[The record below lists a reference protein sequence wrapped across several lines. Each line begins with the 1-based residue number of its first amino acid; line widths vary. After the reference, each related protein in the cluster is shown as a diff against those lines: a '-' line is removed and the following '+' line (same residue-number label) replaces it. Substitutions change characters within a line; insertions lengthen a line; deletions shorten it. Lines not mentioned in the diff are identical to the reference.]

1 MADSFLKASHITRT
15 RHAHQVTAAA
25 LFILQKHAYEE
36 YKTAASPDDMLD
48 FDGWCLQ
55 QQQAIRQFKYW
66 SLTLELILTI
76 LIFVRSLRM
85 SDFGLYIDSLTQLT
99 PWLSALD
106 HTNYARYLPVH
117 IRNMIGL
124 ESKHPEIAQPANPTQ
139 GPDAT
144 VNTEAHKYP
153 ARTKAPEPSQNIRIK
168 LITMTNKDEHSWPTP
183 LHARA
188 NENQ

>member
-1 MADSFLKASHITRT
+1 MAGWQWLDRLSSFLKASHITRT

-36 YKTAASPDDMLD
+36 YKTAASPDELLD

-55 QQQAIRQFKYW
+55 QQQAIPQFKYW

-76 LIFVRSLRM
+76 LIFVRFLRTP
-85 SDFGLYIDSLTQLT
+85 DFGLYIDSLTQLA

-117 IRNMIGL
+117 IWDNW
-124 ESKHPEIAQPANPTQ
+124 S
-139 GPDAT
+139 
-144 VNTEAHKYP
+144 
-153 ARTKAPEPSQNIRIK
+153 
-168 LITMTNKDEHSWPTP
+168 
-183 LHARA
+183 
-188 NENQ
+188 